1 MGPPLNDD
9 FKLTLELDKDNYLIF
24 SSENNEVPTYI
35 KPADGKE
42 IPFVDYLNSLPIKV
56 LYPNGLSYFDDKFY
70 KITLPS
76 ENGFK
81 VEETSYGQSIIS
93 LDFLKNTSL
102 KEKDES
108 NVSDDSFSSN
118 SIFYELDKL
127 RNKADENNPIKS
139 LGIFHDYI
147 SDVDIVFCTDM
158 DTEPAD
164 FILSSPT
171 KQVFVHVKCG
181 KTKNPKSSAGAISE
195 VGGQA
200 IKNLEMTISHNNRLT
215 PANRTRLL
223 GKWPSPNATNT
234 LQDRIRLFNGKRY
247 DSKNVDSIENEKKI
261 DEVWSVI
268 ADRRKSPIVKN
279 EIWIIVGRAFSRQHF
294 IKQLNEGSKAEA
306 ESLQAFQ
313 LIDSW
318 RITAASLDAELKF
331 FVSP

>member
-1 MGPPLNDD
+1 M
-9 FKLTLELDKDNYLIF
+9 
-24 SSENNEVPTYI
+24 
-35 KPADGKE
+35 
-42 IPFVDYLNSLPIKV
+42 
-56 LYPNGLSYFDDKFY
+56 
-70 KITLPS
+70 
-76 ENGFK
+76 
-81 VEETSYGQSIIS
+81 
-93 LDFLKNTSL
+93 
-102 KEKDES
+102 
-108 NVSDDSFSSN
+108 
-118 SIFYELDKL
+118 
-127 RNKADENNPIKS
+127 
-139 LGIFHDYI
+139 
-147 SDVDIVFCTDM
+147 
-158 DTEPAD
+158 
-164 FILSSPT
+164 
-171 KQVFVHVKCG
+171 KCG
-181 KTKNPKSSAGAISE
+181 KTKNPESSAGAISE

-200 IKNLEMTISHNNRLT
+200 IKNLEMTVSHNDRLT